1 MYGCSSNHSLYFS
14 DQNSIKCIDLKS
26 YNQTYVSVKTVK
38 TELSDVG
45 SVDIDR
51 RERMIYWSDHAQWA
65 ISRMSLVTG
74 YTEVIKEIKCSSNV
88 S

>member
-1 MYGCSSNHSLYFS
+1 M
-14 DQNSIKCIDLKS
+14 
-26 YNQTYVSVKTVK
+26 KTVK
-38 TELSDVG
+38 TQLSDVG
-45 SVDIDR
+45 AVDIDR

-74 YTEVIKEIKCSSNV
+74 YTEVVKEIKCSSNV